1 MKREVGVCVRSLPSD
16 CIRVGVDI
24 TYYPNWN
31 TFENEVGFM
40 QIYWLGPKA

>member
-1 MKREVGVCVRSLPSD
+1 MKREVGVCVGSLPSD
-16 CIRVGVDI
+16 FIHVGVYI